1 MPAVKVHWTRLSKP
15 QFDDLRKRAEESERL
30 AEFSRA
36 HNEIVLALRDLD
48 QAMTKGEPAYRTRKS
63 GGEVR
68 KWVHRFI
75 AVSYAVFPEDQVAW
89 VLKYQPVSSSWPD

>member
-63 GGEVR
+63 GGVR
-68 KWVHRFI
+68 TSRSNDLSCGIQCKMRQK
-75 AVSYAVFPEDQVAW
+75 SPERTAIDC
-89 VLKYQPVSSSWPD
+89 SMS